1 MASGMFTAAVA
12 WWKETTDVTILCSP
26 WVCRPVG
33 RWVRTGTILANVF
46 WWACFY
52 LKHPPSLNGIALQ
65 SRGFASLDSGFNVL
79 IVILMWYFWAA
90 SLWYYFMAAWES
102 FSGSLF
108 FALGALLSSLYLAFN
123 VADLDHSD
131 SVAYLFAILCH
142 SNVHPL
148 IIALILACGFY
159 DIGIILTPS
168 YGDPFARLFWVHMQT
183 SFCIAWVAFLLD
195 FKGRVRMAS
204 ADSEAVRPK
213 HAALRICCWLGGL
226 NNWAQLLA
234 VGFIKFQQENS
245 RFHMLDNH
253 VPMCTLVA
261 IFVGIVCILL
271 TCIEKRHRSLGLAD
285 STMACFTCL
294 PGVVLLADWAVAINT
309 LPPRDNPFLY
319 TFVDT
324 LALIT
329 FLQSF
334 FALQL
339 LTLARCHRC
348 ICIIATTICT
358 SLGCCCWSRLFL
370 FEEKTLNSF
379 FLQLTSRPYVEYC
392 FLYVLVLAS
401 HLLDTWQK
409 GQANRD
415 DDEGFELGQL
425 ESTQGTNEENPETQ
439 ARSWYERRWERIKAS
454 YGPSVCM
461 SGAQKKRQ

>member
-1 MASGMFTAAVA
+1 MASGVITAVVA

-26 WVCRPVG
+26 WVCRPIG
-33 RWVRTGTILANVF
+33 RWVRTGTILANVL
-46 WWACFY
+46 WWALY
-52 LKHPPSLNGIALQ
+52 LQRTAVESTAFVSL
-65 SRGFASLDSGFNVL
+65 RSGFNVL
-79 IVILMWYFWAA
+79 IFTLMWYFWAA
-90 SLWYYFMAAWES
+90 SLWYYIMAAWES

-148 IIALILACGFY
+148 VIALILACGFY
-159 DIGIILTPS
+159 DIGIILIPS
-168 YGDPFARLFWVHMQT
+168 YRDPFARLFWVHMKA
-183 SFCIAWVAFLLD
+183 SFCITWVAFLLD

-204 ADSEAVRPK
+204 ADSEAVGPE

-271 TCIEKRHRSLGLAD
+271 TCIEKRHGSLGLAD
-285 STMACFTCL
+285 SAMACFTCL

-358 SLGCCCWSRLFL
+358 SLGCCCWSRLFPID
-370 FEEKTLNSF
+370 EKDLNNF
-379 FLQLTSRPYVEYC
+379 FLEPRPYIGFC
-392 FLYVLVLAS
+392 FLYVLVFAS

-409 GQANRD
+409 GQANR
-415 DDEGFELGQL
+415 EGLELRQL
-425 ESTQGTNEENPETQ
+425 ESTQTTN
-439 ARSWYERRWERIKAS
+439 
-454 YGPSVCM
+454 
-461 SGAQKKRQ
+461 